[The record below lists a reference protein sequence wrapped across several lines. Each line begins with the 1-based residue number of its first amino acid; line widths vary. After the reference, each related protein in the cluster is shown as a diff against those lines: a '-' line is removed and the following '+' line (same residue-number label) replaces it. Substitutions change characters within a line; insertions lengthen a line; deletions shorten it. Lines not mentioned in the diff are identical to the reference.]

1 MTKERLQYL
10 LNRYL
15 TNTATEEELQE
26 YANWYQQ
33 QGAAGRSLFEEM
45 EQEQAAAYKQ
55 ELFSSIINNIH
66 FVEYEQKQQAAKR
79 RSLYIKIAAAAM
91 VVIAGT
97 LVLYYGLS
105 LKQATPVAGSETI
118 VPAGRETII
127 AVRNHTTV
135 SMAVHL
141 HDGSEVQLFAG
152 SELRYHEPFSSA
164 HRHVYLS
171 GKGFFK
177 VAKDPTR
184 PFTVY
189 SNDIATTALGTS
201 FTITAWPGNNNISV
215 ALHTGKVVV
224 QQVAAANTTPMKDV
238 YLAPG
243 QQVTCNVTT
252 GKATMQ
258 QPVPAKERI
267 PSLGSRTGMAATFTD
282 EPVSN
287 VLAAIEREYAVQ
299 LQYNK
304 EALAQMI
311 FTGTIREKDSLS
323 QVLNRMSILY
333 NLNIKATRNGFIIQ
347 QSH

>member
-26 YANWYQQ
+26 YANWYRQQ
-33 QGAAGRSLFEEM
+33 EALGRPLFEEM
-45 EQEQAAAYKQ
+45 EHEQATAYKQ
-55 ELFSSIINNIH
+55 ELFNSIINNIH
-66 FVEYEQKQQAAKR
+66 FAEYEQKQQAAKR
-79 RSLYIKIAAAAM
+79 RSLYIKIAAAAL
-91 VVIAGT
+91 VVITGT
-97 LVLYYGLS
+97 LVLYYGPIS
-105 LKQATPVAGSETI
+105 KQAGSVARNETI
-118 VPAGRETII
+118 VPVRKEAII
-127 AVRNHTTV
+127 AVRNHAGV

-141 HDGSEVQLFAG
+141 HDGSQVQLFAG
-152 SELRYHEPFSSA
+152 SELRYDEPFSST

-177 VAKDPTR
+177 VAKDPNR

-224 QQVAAANTTPMKDV
+224 QHIAAANTAQMKAV
-238 YLAPG
+238 YLTPG
-243 QQVTCNVTT
+243 QQVTCNVAT
-252 GKATMQ
+252 GIATMQ
-258 QPVPAKERI
+258 QPVPANEHA
-267 PSLGSRTGMAATFTD
+267 PLWGSRTGLVATFTD
-282 EPVSN
+282 ESVAN
-287 VLAAIEREYAVQ
+287 VLAAIEKGYAVP

-304 EALAQMI
+304 EALAGMV
-311 FTGTIREKDSLS
+311 FTGRIREKDSLS

-333 NLNIKATRNGFIIQ
+333 NLNIKATSKGYVIQ
-347 QSH
+347 KSH